1 MNDLNLFIATV
12 LEPRESLPDPQA
24 GKVSPLKCWLAVG
37 SCGGGVVAPWAMW
50 KPVDFRTDP
59 AAILMLMERLIN
71 AHDANIS
78 GVDYDFETG
87 GGWRKTR
94 ILFSPKGSLPVMA
107 VEHEDL
113 KLAVCLAFARAHG
126 YTEASQ

>member
-1 MNDLNLFIATV
+1 MAEPIPVITSLNGNPGPFT
-12 LEPRESLPDPQA
+12 
-24 GKVSPLKCWLAVG
+24 
-37 SCGGGVVAPWAMW
+37 
-50 KPVDFRTDP
+50 TDP

-78 GVDYDFETG
+78 GADCDLETG

-94 ILFSPKGSLPVMA
+94 ILFSPKGPLSMMA
-107 VEHEDL
+107 VENEDL

-126 YTEASQ
+126 YTGEPNG